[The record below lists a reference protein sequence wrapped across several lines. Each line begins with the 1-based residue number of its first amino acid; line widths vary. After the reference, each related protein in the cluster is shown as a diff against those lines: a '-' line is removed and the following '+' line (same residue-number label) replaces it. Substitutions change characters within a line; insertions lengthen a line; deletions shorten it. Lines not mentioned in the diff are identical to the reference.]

1 MAAYLTT
8 LADAFA
14 RFMPEITNFASRTMT
29 YRSTAEFRAGIVEG
43 DVVINTQGA
52 IETSAMVEAFK
63 DARLGAL
70 FITGSLIAPEV
81 TLVEPDIDWSPMLKV
96 KGDVFAKNLCL
107 GGSASEI
114 DGNVT
119 VSGALTGYY
128 NHGQMRIRGRTRA
141 DVIIASDY
149 EFIFDGPV
157 ERRYVLSSA
166 GRLNLPV
173 DYDEDRLEL
182 ILTPEV
188 ISESNFINDGRV
200 IDRLKRGLPILRPAA
215 EIGTPP
221 PPMISE
227 AGAERLQSLAAR
239 LESGGTIDTVDFMS
253 CELRFVPDE
262 LLRFNSA
269 RNLVLAKNKVRA
281 LPIWL
286 GDFTAVEVLNLAGCG
301 LDTIPVEVAR
311 LPKLRDL
318 DLSDN
323 GITALPSKADCFQSV
338 EILRIGEGFHTTSA
352 EFVANLDLSLFPK
365 LRVLE
370 QDYSNTIETVLYSDE
385 DRLWDNPNLEVL
397 NAASPAFEPGIPA
410 GLLEARNL
418 HALAT
423 RLNGRNLPQALER
436 LPRLQRLKYLS
447 AGYGKLS
454 RADLCQLS
462 EGLPGCFIACH
473 YVDGQFGDQ
482 VPEHQQLW
490 SIENKIS
497 HRQYPAAVTALETLL
512 IGRDLRQPLLPVDTH
527 ARLLKLSSRVY
538 ELAALFE
545 TDAGQ
550 RRAWADHALASA
562 DRALEI
568 LPRHVEACWHLD
580 HHKLWLARLQSL
592 YAKGLGLALG
602 SEPAPQAAL
611 DIFDAAQ
618 AEVDRFLLPINPA
631 WHGSERAELVKLR
644 EQIPD

>member
-1 MAAYLTT
+1 MAEYLTT
-8 LADAFA
+8 MGEAFA
-14 RFMPEITNFASRTMT
+14 RFMPEVSDFASRTMT
-29 YRSTAEFRAGIVEG
+29 YRSTAEYRAGVVEG
-43 DVVINTQGA
+43 DVVINTEGA
-52 IETSAMVEAFK
+52 IETSAVVEAFK
-63 DARLGAL
+63 GARLGAL
-70 FITGSLIAPEV
+70 FITGSLIAPEA

-96 KGDVFAKNLCL
+96 NGDLVAKNLCL
-107 GGSASEI
+107 GGSASEV
-114 DGNVT
+114 DGDVT

-128 NHGQMRIRGRTRA
+128 NHGQMRIRGRTLA

-157 ERRYVLSSA
+157 ERRYVVSWG

-188 ISESNFINDGRV
+188 ISESNFINDGRI

-215 EIGTPP
+215 EIGTAPP
-221 PPMISE
+221 RRISE

-253 CELRFVPDE
+253 CELRFVPEE
-262 LLRFNSA
+262 LLRFAGA
-269 RNLVLAKNKVRA
+269 RNLVLAKNKVKA
-281 LPIWL
+281 LPPWL
-286 GDFTAVEVLNLAGCG
+286 GDFTAAEVLNLAGCG
-301 LDTIPVEVAR
+301 LDTVPVEVAR
-311 LPKLRDL
+311 LPKLREL

-323 GITALPSKADCFQSV
+323 GITALPSEADCFRSL
-338 EILRIGEGFHTTSA
+338 EILSIGEGFHTTSA
-352 EFVANLDLSLFPK
+352 EFVANLDLSLFSK

-370 QDYSNTIETVLYSDE
+370 QEYSNTIDSVHYSDK

-397 NAASPAFEPGIPA
+397 NAAWPAVEPGIPA

-418 HALAT
+418 RALAT
-423 RLNGRNLPQALER
+423 RLNGPNLPQALER
-436 LPRLQRLKYLS
+436 LPHLRRLEYLS
-447 AGYGKLS
+447 AGYGELS
-454 RADLCQLS
+454 RAELRRLG
-462 EGLPGCFIACH
+462 EALPGCFIASQ
-473 YVDGQFGDQ
+473 YVDGQSDYK
-482 VPEHQQLW
+482 VPEYQQLW

-497 HRQYPAAVTALETLL
+497 HRQYPEAVAALETLL
-512 IGRDLRQPLLPVDTH
+512 TGRDLRQPLLPVNTH
-527 ARLLKLSSRVY
+527 AHLLKLSSQVY
-538 ELAALFE
+538 KVAALFE
-545 TDAGQ
+545 TDAG
-550 RRAWADHALASA
+550 RRKAWADHALTSA

-602 SEPAPQAAL
+602 SESAPQAAL
-611 DIFDAAQ
+611 DIFDTAQ
-618 AEVDRFLLPINPA
+618 AEVDRFLLPINPT
-631 WHGSERAELVKLR
+631 WHGSESAELMKLR